1 MVRILP
7 VSTEE
12 HLRQVREFFVEYAE
26 SLGIDLDFQGF
37 EEELANLPG
46 DYVPPDGCLLL
57 AVVNEEI
64 AGCVALHPW
73 DDTVCEMKRLYV
85 RPAYRRTGAGRKLA
99 EAVIQ
104 AARDIG
110 YRKMYLDTLPTMQSA
125 QKLYL
130 SLGFRP
136 IPPYRHNPVPGAEFL
151 SLDLNL

>member
-64 AGCVALHPW
+64 AGCVALHRW
-73 DDTVCEMKRLYV
+73 DNTICEMKRLYV

-136 IPPYRHNPVPGAEFL
+136 ISPYRHNPVPGAEFL